1 MTSPTQTP
9 RPRFER
15 IDVAE
20 LAARLESDAPPLVL
34 DVRTRAAFGV
44 PPGIPGALPVALDR
58 DPLRLPDVARSRPI
72 VAYCL

>member
-1 MTSPTQTP
+1 MTVPAQTP
-9 RPRFER
+9 SPRFQR

-20 LAARLESDAPPLVL
+20 LARRLESDAPPLVL
-34 DVRTRAAFGV
+34 DVRTNAAFAD
-44 PPGIPGALPVALDR
+44 PPGLPGALPVALDR